1 MLRMRCRM
9 HLFMR
14 TCVAAVGHAQRR
26 TRRKRKSVASL
37 RPTFAPWLAYVT
49 LPRSLGRGASTS
61 LTMAVHVELHAL
73 PALSIA
79 EHRTRALQYAS
90 TRNVAG
96 VLVGHVLG
104 GTRYQVV
111 DSLAAPLCDDGQVHA
126 EALRQAWDLHQ
137 QVWPGRQVVGW
148 YALGTEPAPHHAHM
162 HATFLRCLSPDMPL
176 TLVLFGEAEWH
187 AFSHNGTWSPA
198 TLSLPSSA
206 TELIVLNDAHQR
218 ARFTDDAPSDALHTH
233 HILASMQS
241 ERRALQM
248 LCDRLTVACDYVD
261 GVRQGTKPHDPA
273 ILRDLATAVVNRRPA
288 PQTHDETDAL
298 RSTYLATLLNNL
310 HTLHEVRPCY
320 SPRSPRSM
328 RLPRPRPQRP
338 PPLEAPAWSQTVC
351 HSATI
356 PKKAT
361 WDARSLRATITT
373 VAAVGYDR
381 RTGSRY
387 PRAG

>member
-49 LPRSLGRGASTS
+49 HPRSLGRGASTS

-104 GTRYQVV
+104 GSRYQVV
-111 DSLAAPLCDDGQVHA
+111 DSLAAPLCDDGQVHT

-148 YALGTEPAPHHAHM
+148 YALGTEPAP
-162 HATFLRCLSPDMPL
+162 CLLYTSP
-176 TLVLFGEAEWH
+176 
-187 AFSHNGTWSPA
+187 
-198 TLSLPSSA
+198 
-206 TELIVLNDAHQR
+206 
-218 ARFTDDAPSDALHTH
+218 
-233 HILASMQS
+233 
-241 ERRALQM
+241 
-248 LCDRLTVACDYVD
+248 
-261 GVRQGTKPHDPA
+261 
-273 ILRDLATAVVNRRPA
+273 
-288 PQTHDETDAL
+288 
-298 RSTYLATLLNNL
+298 
-310 HTLHEVRPCY
+310 
-320 SPRSPRSM
+320 SPRD
-328 RLPRPRPQRP
+328 
-338 PPLEAPAWSQTVC
+338 V
-351 HSATI
+351 
-356 PKKAT
+356 
-361 WDARSLRATITT
+361 
-373 VAAVGYDR
+373 
-381 RTGSRY
+381 
-387 PRAG
+387 